1 MGVNLNLIRN
11 FQRQSVH
18 PVGFEPVSAELL
30 ARIVRNIVESVAP
43 EKIILFGSY
52 AYGNATDDSDLD
64 ILVIMDTPEKP
75 AKRVLAVTRKLR
87 PRPFPMDILVRT
99 PEEIAAA
106 VARKESFVMEL
117 LDRGVILYERV

>member
-64 ILVIMDTPEKP
+64 ILVIM
-75 AKRVLAVTRKLR
+75 VHHQQMLGNLAQL
-87 PRPFPMDILVRT
+87 ILVL
-99 PEEIAAA
+99 
-106 VARKESFVMEL
+106 VVEL
-117 LDRGVILYERV
+117 V